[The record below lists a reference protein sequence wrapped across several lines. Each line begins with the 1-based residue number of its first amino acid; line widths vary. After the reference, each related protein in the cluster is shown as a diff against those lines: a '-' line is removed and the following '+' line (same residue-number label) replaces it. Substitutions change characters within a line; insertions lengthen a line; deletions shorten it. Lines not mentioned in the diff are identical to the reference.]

1 MKWIS
6 KSFGQWTEVEI
17 SRNRN
22 SGLLGCDENIFTQ
35 KRQAPIFLDLPSV
48 LVIQSELTGNCL
60 A

>member
-6 KSFGQWTEVEI
+6 KSFGQWIAVEI

-22 SGLLGCDENIFTQ
+22 SGLVGSDDNIFTQ
-35 KRQAPIFLDLPSV
+35 KRQAPIFLALPSV
-48 LVIQSELTGNCL
+48 LVIQSELTGNWL